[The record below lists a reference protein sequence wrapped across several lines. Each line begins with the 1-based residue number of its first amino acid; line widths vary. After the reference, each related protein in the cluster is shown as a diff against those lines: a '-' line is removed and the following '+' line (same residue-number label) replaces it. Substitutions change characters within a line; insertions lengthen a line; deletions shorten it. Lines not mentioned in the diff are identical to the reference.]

1 MLVHKLM
8 LGALVLGSVITGGV
22 AIDAASAPDA
32 SAAACWG
39 QITQT
44 KGKNYTGCGNA
55 QHFNRLSNGKMFY
68 GNRAGANAWS
78 TEAACYTNI
87 AQYGMVR
94 A

>member
-1 MLVHKLM
+1 MLVQKVI
-8 LGALVLGSVITGGV
+8 LGALVLGSIVTGGV
-22 AIDAASAPDA
+22 ALDIASAPDA
-32 SAAACWG
+32 NAACWG

-44 KGKNYTGCGNA
+44 KGKNYTGCGTA

-78 TEAACYTNI
+78 TEAMCYTNI